1 MGLGR
6 TEIFYRKVLWAEM
19 GKSGIL
25 GSSEI
30 TQNSLE
36 LKSVKSYL
44 YFYGRPPLH

>member
-1 MGLGR
+1 
-6 TEIFYRKVLWAEM
+6 M

-36 LKSVKSYL
+36 LKSVKGKHSSAPWIA
-44 YFYGRPPLH
+44 GEKTAQHTVII